1 MLTPL
6 LAMVRKDLQLFFTD
20 RRAVILT
27 FAVPIAI
34 AAFIGSVFQ
43 GAGRQGARARVTV
56 AIADEDASTI
66 SKAIVAGAQADENL
80 AVTLTTAA
88 DARERVRHGTASVA
102 LVLPAGFGDGAGRA
116 FFRPDA
122 PSKPQLRVLYD
133 PSRTAEV
140 GMVRGIVTEHAM
152 QAIGQEMFSGN
163 AGRRNLEETLQGLD
177 AASMPP
183 DTKAK
188 LRVMLAAILAFQQTT
203 TPATDRSTP
212 GASKTGGVFSMPY
225 TVGEEAVTAR
235 ANVAYNAYAHSV
247 AGMAIQFLLF
257 AMANHGIDILTE
269 RQRGLW
275 KRLRSA
281 PVSRY
286 VILAGK
292 ALSGTLISLS
302 SLFVSFAFAMLVLGV
317 RIEGSVAGFIAI
329 CLACSL
335 MAATLGVFVAAVGNS
350 PATARGLTTF
360 GILMMVMLG
369 GAWVPMFLFP
379 AWLQSVT
386 LVVPVRWAVDGL
398 DAMTW
403 RGIGLTGAIAP
414 TLALLGFAAV
424 FGAIAL
430 FRFRWEEA

>member
-6 LAMVRKDLQLFFTD
+6 LAIVRKDLQLFFTD

-34 AAFIGSVFQ
+34 ASFMGAIFQ
-43 GAGRQGARARVTV
+43 GAGSQGERARVTV

-66 SKAIVAGAQADENL
+66 SKAIVAGVQTDANL
-80 AVTLTTAA
+80 TVTMTTAA
-88 DARERVRHGTASVA
+88 EARERVRKGGTSVA
-102 LVLPAGFGDGAGRA
+102 LIIPSGFGAGAGRS
-116 FFRPDA
+116 FFRSDSPA
-122 PSKPQLRVLYD
+122 RPQLGVLYD

-140 GMVRGIVTEHAM
+140 GMVRGLFTEHAM
-152 QAIGQEMFSGN
+152 QAVGQEMFSGST
-163 AGRRNLEETLQGLD
+163 GRQTLEETLNGLD
-177 AASMPP
+177 ASSMSP
-183 DTKAK
+183 DTKER
-188 LRVMLAAILAFQQTT
+188 LRTMLNGILQFQQTSSAAGSA
-203 TPATDRSTP
+203 PA
-212 GASKTGGVFSMPY
+212 GGLFSMPY
-225 TVGEEAVTAR
+225 TVSEEAVTAR
-235 ANVAYNAYAHSV
+235 ANVAYNGYAHSM

-257 AMANHGIDILTE
+257 AMANHGIEILME

-281 PVSRY
+281 PISRY

-292 ALSGTLISLS
+292 ALSGTIISLS
-302 SLFVSFAFAMLVLGV
+302 SLLVSFAFAIVVLGV
-317 RIEGSVAGFIAI
+317 RIEGSVIGFAAI

-335 MAATLGVFVAAVGNS
+335 MAATLGVLVAALANS

-360 GILMMVMLG
+360 AILMMVMLG

-379 AWLQSVT
+379 AWLQNVT

-403 RGIGLTGAIAP
+403 RGVGLSGAVAP
-414 TLALLGFAAV
+414 TLVLLGFAVV
-424 FGAIAL
+424 FGAVAL
-430 FRFRWEEA
+430 SRFRWEEA

>member
-6 LAMVRKDLQLFFTD
+6 LAIVRKDLQLFFTD

-34 AAFIGSVFQ
+34 ASFMGAVLP
-43 GAGRQGARARVTV
+43 GAGRQSQRARVTV

-66 SKAIVAGAQADENL
+66 SQSIVAGVKKDDSL
-80 AVTLTTAA
+80 SVTMTTAA
-88 DARERVRHGTASVA
+88 DARERVRKGDTSVA
-102 LVLPAGFGDGAGRA
+102 LIIPSGFGAGAGRS
-116 FFRPDA
+116 FFRPDSPA
-122 PSKPQLRVLYD
+122 RPQLGVLYD
-133 PSRTAEV
+133 PSRSAEV
-140 GMVRGIVTEHAM
+140 AMVRGLFTEHAM
-152 QAIGQEMFSGN
+152 QAVGQEMF
-163 AGRRNLEETLQGLD
+163 AGTTGRQTLEEALNGLD
-177 AASMPP
+177 ASSLAP
-183 DTKAK
+183 DTKQR
-188 LRVMLAAILAFQQTT
+188 LRTLLNSILQFQQTAPAAGS
-203 TPATDRSTP
+203 TPA
-212 GASKTGGVFSMPY
+212 GLFSMPY
-225 TVGEEAVTAR
+225 TVNEEAVTAR
-235 ANVAYNAYAHSV
+235 ANVAYNAYAHSM

-257 AMANHGIDILTE
+257 AMANHGIEILLE

-292 ALSGTLISLS
+292 AASGTIISLS
-302 SLFVSFAFAMLVLGV
+302 SLLVSFAFAIAVLGV
-317 RIEGSVAGFIAI
+317 RIEGSVIGFAAV

-335 MAATLGVFVAAVGNS
+335 MAATLGVLVAALANS

-379 AWLQSVT
+379 AWLQNVT

-403 RGIGLTGAIAP
+403 RGVGLSGAVAP
-414 TLALLGFAAV
+414 TLVLLGFAAV
-424 FGAIAL
+424 FGAVAL
-430 FRFRWEEA
+430 SRFRWEEA

>member
-6 LAMVRKDLQLFFTD
+6 LAIVRKDLQLFFTD

-34 AAFIGSVFQ
+34 ASFMGAVLP
-43 GAGRQGARARVTV
+43 GAGRQRERARVTV
-56 AIADEDASTI
+56 AIADEDASAI
-66 SKAIVAGAQADENL
+66 SKSIVAGVRQDDSL
-80 AVTLTTAA
+80 TVTMTTAE
-88 DARERVRHGTASVA
+88 DARERVRKGGTSVA
-102 LVLPAGFGDGAGRA
+102 LIIPSGFGAGAGRS

-122 PSKPQLRVLYD
+122 SARPQLGVLYD

-140 GMVRGIVTEHAM
+140 AMVRGMFTEHAM
-152 QAIGQEMFSGN
+152 QAVGQEMFTGST
-163 AGRRNLEETLQGLD
+163 GRQTLEETLNGLD
-177 AASMPP
+177 ASSMPRA
-183 DTKAK
+183 TKER
-188 LRVMLAAILAFQQTT
+188 LRTMLNGILQFQQTS
-203 TPATDRSTP
+203 PAAGSALA
-212 GASKTGGVFSMPY
+212 GSLFSVPY
-225 TVGEEAVTAR
+225 TVSEEAVTAR
-235 ANVAYNAYAHSV
+235 ANVAYNAYAHSM

-257 AMANHGIDILTE
+257 AMANHGIEILLE

-292 ALSGTLISLS
+292 AASGTIISLS
-302 SLFVSFAFAMLVLGV
+302 SLLVSFAFAIVVLGV
-317 RIEGSVAGFIAI
+317 RIEGSVVGFAAV

-335 MAATLGVFVAAVGNS
+335 MAATLGVLVAAVANS

-379 AWLQSVT
+379 AWLQNVT

-403 RGIGLTGAIAP
+403 RGVGLSGAVAP
-414 TLALLGFAAV
+414 TLVLLGFAAV
-424 FGAIAL
+424 FGAVAL
-430 FRFRWEEA
+430 SRFRWEEA